1 MFDNLFTQSTI
12 LEAGM
17 QATNYKNDALM
28 QNMAN
33 VDTPGY
39 QQKTV
44 NFESSL
50 AKAIEK
56 TKSTG
61 ENHMG
66 DVMSDIYISIKTDS
80 TTLDGNTID
89 IETAMMELYKNS
101 MRYDT
106 IVGSVQSN
114 SQIKSSIYS
123 TFA

>member
-1 MFDNLFTQSTI
+1 MFSNLFTQSTI
-12 LEAGM
+12 LETAM
-17 QATNYKNDALM
+17 QATNYKNDMLM

-33 VDTPGY
+33 VDTPNY
-39 QQKTV
+39 KQKTV

-50 AKAIEK
+50 ASAIEK

-66 DVMSDIYISIKTDS
+66 EVMSNIFVTIKTDS
-80 TTLDGNTID
+80 TTLDGNSID
-89 IETAMMELYKNS
+89 IETQMIELYKNS
-101 MRYDT
+101 IRYDT

>member
-12 LEAGM
+12 LEAAM

-39 QQKTV
+39 KQKTV

-50 AKAIEK
+50 SDAIEK
-56 TKSTG
+56 TKSSG
-61 ENHMG
+61 KNYMG
-66 DVMSDIYISIKTDS
+66 DVMNDISISVKTDA

-89 IETAMMELYKNS
+89 IETEMIELYKNS

-106 IVGSVQSN
+106 MVGSVQSN